1 MSMPGTKKGLPSF
14 ALWFPQT
21 LLDGQEVSA
30 SASQIPE

>member
-1 MSMPGTKKGLPSF
+1 LPSF

-30 SASQIPE
+30 SASQIPEWAF